1 MDNYLRDVSIYTDGS
16 YGSKSEFG
24 GWGAIFIENH
34 KIIDTLSGSNDGAKE
49 KVTNNTM
56 ELTAFL
62 TALNWANEIQT
73 GHSKVTIYTDSAY
86 ISNCLNQGWYHSWMK
101 NGWKTSD
108 KQPVKNKDLWTEI
121 LTLYIKL
128 KVRLDLSVI
137 KVKGHKDNRY
147 NNLVDNLAVTAR
159 KRLETERGIK

>member
-1 MDNYLRDVSIYTDGS
+1 
-16 YGSKSEFG
+16 
-24 GWGAIFIENH
+24 
-34 KIIDTLSGSNDGAKE
+34 
-49 KVTNNTM
+49 
-56 ELTAFL
+56 
-62 TALNWANEIQT
+62 
-73 GHSKVTIYTDSAY
+73 
-86 ISNCLNQGWYHSWMK
+86 MK